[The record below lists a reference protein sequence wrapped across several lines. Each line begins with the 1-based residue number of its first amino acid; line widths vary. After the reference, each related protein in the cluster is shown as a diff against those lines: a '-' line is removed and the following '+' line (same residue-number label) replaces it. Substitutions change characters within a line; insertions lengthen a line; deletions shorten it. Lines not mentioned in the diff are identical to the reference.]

1 MVGLTTVTWSATDT
15 AGNQGS
21 AAQNVTVTDL
31 TPPTVTSPADVT
43 VEATGEFTDVDLG
56 SASASDLVDG
66 IIAPSSDN
74 TGPYPVGVT
83 IVTWSATDSSGNTG
97 IAAHTVTVT
106 DATKPAVTPPAD
118 ISVEATGPTTDVNLG
133 TASATDAVDGPLTPT
148 ADNTGPFLVGVTIVT
163 WSATD
168 SAGNIGTA
176 TQTVTVDDT
185 TAPTVTPPA
194 DVTVE
199 ATGEFTSVDL
209 GLANAS
215 DLVDGALTPSAD
227 DSGPFLV
234 GVTIVT
240 WSATDA
246 AGITGTATQTVTVT
260 DTTVPTVTPPVNITV
275 EATGPT
281 TPVSLGTASATDLV
295 DGPLTPAADNTG
307 PFPLGTTVV
316 TWNATDSAG
325 NIGTATQT
333 VTVDDTTAP
342 TVTPPADVTVEATGE
357 FTSVDLG
364 LANASDLVDGALT
377 PSADDS
383 GPFLVGVTIVTWSA
397 TDAAGITGTATQT
410 VTVTDTTVPTV
421 TPPVNITV
429 EATGPTTPVSLGTAS
444 ATDLVDGPLTPAADN
459 TGPFPLGTTVVTWSA
474 TDSAGNTGT
483 ATQTVTVTDTTAPA
497 VTPPANITVAA
508 TGPTTPV
515 SLGSASASDVVDGSL
530 TPAADSTGPFPVGVT
545 TVTWNATDN
554 AGNTGSATQTVTVND
569 TTPPTVT
576 PPADVTVPSTGTL
589 TDVDLGTASASDLV
603 DGALTPTA
611 DNTGPF
617 PVGTTTVAWSA
628 TDNAGNTGTA
638 TQDVTVTGVATL
650 HVGDL
655 GGAPDSRKNRW
666 WVTVT
671 VTVHDG
677 GESPLS
683 NATVSGSWSGASSVS
698 DGCTTDGNG
707 QCSIE
712 SAHVHKKYDGMTFTV
727 TDVSHAPN
735 SYVAAYNHDPD
746 GDSDGGTITVNK
758 P

>member
-1 MVGLTTVTWSATDT
+1 MTW
-15 AGNQGS
+15 N
-21 AAQNVTVTDL
+21 
-31 TPPTVTSPADVT
+31 
-43 VEATGEFTDVDLG
+43 
-56 SASASDLVDG
+56 
-66 IIAPSSDN
+66 
-74 TGPYPVGVT
+74 
-83 IVTWSATDSSGNTG
+83 
-97 IAAHTVTVT
+97 
-106 DATKPAVTPPAD
+106 
-118 ISVEATGPTTDVNLG
+118 
-133 TASATDAVDGPLTPT
+133 
-148 ADNTGPFLVGVTIVT
+148 
-163 WSATD
+163 ATD

-209 GLANAS
+209 GSANAS

-325 NIGTATQT
+325 N
-333 VTVDDTTAP
+333 
-342 TVTPPADVTVEATGE
+342 
-357 FTSVDLG
+357 
-364 LANASDLVDGALT
+364 
-377 PSADDS
+377 
-383 GPFLVGVTIVTWSA
+383 
-397 TDAAGITGTATQT
+397 
-410 VTVTDTTVPTV
+410 
-421 TPPVNITV
+421 
-429 EATGPTTPVSLGTAS
+429 
-444 ATDLVDGPLTPAADN
+444 
-459 TGPFPLGTTVVTWSA
+459 
-474 TDSAGNTGT
+474 TGT

-497 VTPPANITVAA
+497 VTPPANITVEAA
-508 TGPTTPV
+508 GPTTPV

-666 WVTVT
+666 WVTVM

-677 GESPLS
+677 GESPLA
-683 NATVSGSWSGASSVS
+683 NATVSGSWSGASLGGG
-698 DGCTTDGNG
+698 GCMTNGNG

-712 SAHVHKKYDGMTFTV
+712 SAHVHKKYDGMTYTV
-727 TDVSHAPN
+727 TDVSHAWN
-735 SYVAAYNHDPD
+735 SYVAVDNHDPDGDSDGTAIAVTQSGTPSNLPPTANAGTDQTVTDSDDSGSELVTLDGAGSSDSDGSIVAYEWSESGSTIATGASPTVSLGVGAHTITLTVTDDGGASDSDQVTVFVLSPNPSDTMHVGDLDGAATGQKGRWQATVTVTVYDAAEKAVADAVVSVNWSGGITGATSCTTDASGQCSVTSDLVGKKNANITLAVTGVTENGLTYESTANHDPD
-746 GDSDGGTITVNK
+746 GDSDGGAITVNK